1 MRKLLIYFKSAK
13 YQKAFFCSFFNS
25 SQLSC
30 NDFNNNKK
38 KSFAVI
44 KKEREIAAAVVNHAI
59 WVLKA
64 YGNKILENGNKLKDL
79 LTTILRAYAI
89 TDKGENAV
97 IVVDLLSGSSCKMY
111 TLPHSWVAIL
121 HEYEAHKF
129 PLRVFS

>member
-1 MRKLLIYFKSAK
+1 MFICDVWESSWFILNLRNIKKHFFVHFSIYPSWAVTILIII
-13 YQKAFFCSFFNS
+13 
-25 SQLSC
+25 
-30 NDFNNNKK
+30 K

-111 TLPHSWVAIL
+111 TPPSFVSRNIAWV
-121 HEYEAHKF
+121 
-129 PLRVFS
+129 RGT